1 MFRDSTA
8 RGSSDCGLVNNSREN
23 KSTTCRSRPT
33 PRDTHSARRA
43 TPCDTTRTRRGERD
57 AVDARARER
66 RGKGA
71 RARRALARTAY
82 WAPVGTPEV
91 PRSTASGAMTLSPAL
106 TPDEV
111 DAPHVASIVEQYH
124 GAWRDRAHVPNSAR
138 AFTEVRF
145 APDLARD
152 ARTRVSRVRF
162 LFSRVRLSS
171 SPKTDRRAA
180 TPRRVDRSTAL
191 DAPRGV

>member
-1 MFRDSTA
+1 M
-8 RGSSDCGLVNNSREN
+8 LVNNSREN

-43 TPCDTTRTRRGERD
+43 TPCDTTRTRGGERD

-71 RARRALARTAY
+71 RARRALARTAC
-82 WAPVGTPEV
+82 WAPVGTHEV
-91 PRSTASGAMTLSPAL
+91 PRSASTASGAMSLSPAL

-124 GAWRDRAHVPNSAR
+124 GAWRDRAHAPNSAR

-162 LFSRVRLSS
+162 FFFTRSFFGAPRK
-171 SPKTDRRAA
+171 PIDA
-180 TPRRVDRSTAL
+180 PRRRDASRCSTAL